1 MSSTRIVGPALAL
14 VLAGCVANPAP
25 RGWLQPAR
33 AEAAAAFG
41 AWVVVNQ
48 GAVTGELIAV
58 AAESL
63 HVMSEQ
69 GGLVAVPRDSI
80 RILRVAGYASE
91 SGQLATWTMLGT
103 LGTVSNG
110 WWAAISA
117 PVWILVGSLATGG
130 QSHAPIDDYRAR
142 QGSRM
147 VDRDWDT
154 LRPLARFPQ
163 GWPEGITP
171 GDLRPRSKRR

>member
-1 MSSTRIVGPALAL
+1 MSSTRIVGPALAIAL
-14 VLAGCVANPAP
+14 TGCATNPAP

-48 GAVTGELIAV
+48 DVAGELIAV

-63 HVMSEQ
+63 YVMPEQ
-69 GGLVAVPRDSI
+69 GGLVAIPRDSI
-80 RILRVAGYASE
+80 HLLRTAGYASE
-91 SGQLATWTMLGT
+91 SGQLATWTT
-103 LGTVSNG
+103 LGTVGTASNG

-117 PVWILVGSLATGG
+117 PAWVLVGSLATSS
-130 QSHAPIDDYRAR
+130 QSHAPIHDYRA
-142 QGSRM
+142 SRG
-147 VDRDWDT
+147 VGLPNQDWDA

-163 GWPEGITP
+163 GWPDGITP
-171 GDLRPRSKRR
+171 GDLRPRSRRR